1 MESAEAQLK
10 IFREKA
16 HKARND
22 LDVAAVLARSESIMN
37 YYCEGCGFLFRRIG
51 DVNEC
56 PRCESFRLRPATG
69 DETEHLK
76 VILNKEDE
84 KGTW

>member
-1 MESAEAQLK
+1 
-10 IFREKA
+10 
-16 HKARND
+16 
-22 LDVAAVLARSESIMN
+22 MN

-56 PRCESFRLRPATG
+56 PRCESSRLRPATG

-76 VILNKEDE
+76 AILNKEEE